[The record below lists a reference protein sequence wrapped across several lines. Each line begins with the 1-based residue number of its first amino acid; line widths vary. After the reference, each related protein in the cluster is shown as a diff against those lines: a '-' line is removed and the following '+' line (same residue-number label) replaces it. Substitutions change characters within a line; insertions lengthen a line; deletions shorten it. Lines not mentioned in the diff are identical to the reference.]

1 MDKIQMVDLLG
12 QYKKIKPEVDAEMQK
27 VIDQTAFINGPQ
39 VKEFAQDLAEYLN
52 VKHVIPCGNGT
63 DALQIALMAL
73 DLKPG
78 DEVITPDFTFIATV
92 EVVKLLGLKPVLV
105 DVDPE
110 LYTMDTEKLKEAI
123 TPKTKAIVPV
133 HLYGQCANMEEI
145 MQVASQN
152 NLHVVEDVAQA
163 IGSDYYFRNGK
174 TVKAGT
180 IGDIGCTS
188 FFPSKNLGA
197 FGDGGAMFTHD
208 DDLAEKMRMI
218 VNHGSKVKYYHQ
230 VTGVNSRLDTL
241 QAALLKVKLRYLDKY
256 NQARQQAAAIYDELF
271 EDVDGVKTPKRA
283 AYSNHI
289 FHQYTLLLNKDID
302 RDALKAFLAERKV
315 PSMVYYPVP
324 MHQQEAFLEDVAGDG
339 LFPVSNELVDRVLS
353 LPMHT
358 ELTRE
363 QQVYIAKHVKEGISL
378 QDKR

>member
-133 HLYGQCANMEEI
+133 HLYGQCADMEEI

-197 FGDGGAMFTHD
+197 FGDGGALFTHD

-241 QAALLKVKLRYLDKY
+241 QAALLNVKLRYLNKY
-256 NQARQQAAAIYDELF
+256 NEARQQAAAIYDELF

-339 LFPVSNELVDRVLS
+339 HFPVSNELVDRVLS

-363 QQVYIAKHVKEGISL
+363 QQVYIAEQVKEGVATLSS
-378 QDKR
+378 K

>member
-1 MDKIQMVDLLG
+1 MEKIQMVDLLG
-12 QYKKIKPEVDAEMQK
+12 QYKKIKQEADAEMQK
-27 VIDQTAFINGPQ
+27 VIEQTAFINGPQ
-39 VKEFAQDLAEYLN
+39 VKAFAGDLADYLQ

-73 DLKPG
+73 GLKPG

-105 DVDPE
+105 DVDPVLFTLDVE
-110 LYTMDTEKLKEAI
+110 QLKLAI

-133 HLYGQCANMEEI
+133 HLYGQCANMDAI
-145 MQVASQN
+145 MAVAKEK
-152 NLHVVEDVAQA
+152 NLYVVEDVAQA
-163 IGSDYYFRNGK
+163 MGADYFHANG
-174 TVKAGT
+174 THSKAGT

-197 FGDGGAMFTHD
+197 FGDGGALFTQND
-208 DDLAEKMRMI
+208 EVAEKVRMI

-241 QAALLKVKLRYLDKY
+241 QAALLKVKLKYLDAY
-256 NQARQQAAAIYDELF
+256 NQARQEAAARYDKLLG
-271 EDVDGVKTPKRA
+271 DVEGLQTPSRT
-283 AYSNHI
+283 AYSTHI
-289 FHQYTLLLNKDID
+289 FHQYTLLLDEGID
-302 RDALKAFLAERKV
+302 RDALKSYLAEKGV

-324 MHQQEAFLEDVAGDG
+324 MHKQEAFLEDVAGAAE
-339 LFPVSNELVDRVLS
+339 FPVSEKLVQRVLS

-358 ELTRE
+358 ELTEE
-363 QQVYIAKHVKEGISL
+363 QQIYIAKHVKEGIS
-378 QDKR
+378 